1 MTLPPAGM
9 APASRSRRAVVEAA
23 GVGLVVVVAH
33 LLLRLSGAFAVGA
46 LNDDGVYVA
55 LGKAIAEGDGY
66 RSIYLAGAPLHLRY
80 PPGFPLLLALPWAL
94 GGTLAAVRATVAALH
109 PLVAGAAAGLVWWTG
124 RRQLELAPAS
134 LALCAVAPFLLDP
147 LIQYFN
153 IPLTEPYLVL
163 GWAGVLVLTPP
174 LLDPPA
180 ADAVPWAGA
189 LAVGLLLAATTLFRA
204 VGVALIPAVL
214 LALAIHRR
222 WKAAAVC
229 AAAVVVP
236 LLLWE
241 ALRAHWLARG
251 PVSSQPDDLSYWR
264 WLGVN
269 GPLALAE
276 YAGRTAFRNGVEYV
290 RKLADYLFP
299 IESVGIVVVLAAA
312 AAAAAACVRMWRSHT
327 ALVLTTLAS
336 AALTLVWPFAQGRL
350 LLPLLPFLG
359 LLVASS
365 VEVGVRRTPARVRW
379 ALPAALALAAVVV
392 TLRQSELRDIAARSY
407 ASGVLPPPRDLSP
420 TLTLAV
426 RSRFIY
432 QTAGWVRAHTA
443 SRDRIMVDAPAAVY
457 LYTNRRTVPASP
469 TESRLGTSAFAVPGG
484 YLAGRILAD
493 SVSVV
498 VWAPPAPELERDILT
513 IQARCPD
520 VLQRDSTT
528 STVAF
533 RVRRDEGCL
542 RERVLAVSDAMRA
555 ARP

>member
-9 APASRSRRAVVEAA
+9 APASRSRRAVIEAA

-94 GGTLAAVRATVAALH
+94 SGTLAAVRATVAALH

-153 IPLTEPYLVL
+153 IPLTEPYLVF

-180 ADAVPWAGA
+180 ADAVPWAG
-189 LAVGLLLAATTLFRA
+189 
-204 VGVALIPAVL
+204 
-214 LALAIHRR
+214 ALAIHRR

-327 ALVLTTLAS
+327 ALVLTTLAA

-359 LLVASS
+359 LMVASS
-365 VEVGVRRTPARVRW
+365 VEAGVRRTPARVRW

-542 RERVLAVSDAMRA
+542 RERVLAVSDSMGA

>member
-9 APASRSRRAVVEAA
+9 APASRSRRAVIEAA

-312 AAAAAACVRMWRSHT
+312 AAAAA
-327 ALVLTTLAS
+327 
-336 AALTLVWPFAQGRL
+336 GR
-350 LLPLLPFLG
+350 
-359 LLVASS
+359 
-365 VEVGVRRTPARVRW
+365 PAGGSR
-379 ALPAALALAAVVV
+379 PP
-392 TLRQSELRDIAARSY
+392 
-407 ASGVLPPPRDLSP
+407 GGPLPPRCP
-420 TLTLAV
+420 
-426 RSRFIY
+426 
-432 QTAGWVRAHTA
+432 G
-443 SRDRIMVDAPAAVY
+443 APAAGLFNRRGGGSGPPPGPGVRKGGAPPPGFSF
-457 LYTNRRTVPASP
+457 TTTRRTVPASP

-484 YLAGRILAD
+484 
-493 SVSVV
+493 
-498 VWAPPAPELERDILT
+498 
-513 IQARCPD
+513 
-520 VLQRDSTT
+520 
-528 STVAF
+528 
-533 RVRRDEGCL
+533 
-542 RERVLAVSDAMRA
+542 
-555 ARP
+555 

>member
-9 APASRSRRAVVEAA
+9 APTSRSRRAVIEAA

-124 RRQLELAPAS
+124 RRQLELARAS

-174 LLDPPA
+174 LLDPPT
-180 ADAVPWAGA
+180 ADAVPWARA
-189 LAVGLLLAATTLFRA
+189 LVVGLLLAATTLFRA

-214 LALAIHRR
+214 LAVARRRR
-222 WKAAAVC
+222 WKAAAAC

-269 GPLALAE
+269 GPVALAE
-276 YAGRTAFRNGVEYV
+276 YAVRTAFRNGVEYV

-299 IESVGIVVVLAAA
+299 IESLGIVVVLAAA
-312 AAAAAACVRMWRSHT
+312 AAAAVACVRMWRSDT
-327 ALVLTTLAS
+327 AA
-336 AALTLVWPFAQGRL
+336 G
-350 LLPLLPFLG
+350 
-359 LLVASS
+359 
-365 VEVGVRRTPARVRW
+365 
-379 ALPAALALAAVVV
+379 
-392 TLRQSELRDIAARSY
+392 
-407 ASGVLPPPRDLSP
+407 PPPR
-420 TLTLAV
+420 
-426 RSRFIY
+426 
-432 QTAGWVRAHTA
+432 G
-443 SRDRIMVDAPAAVY
+443 APAAPSALGRPQRVHVEEGGGGPPPPRSQEPH
-457 LYTNRRTVPASP
+457 LGGPPCGVFPDPGPPPRARLANREPARPLGIRRSWRLPRRTDP
-469 TESRLGTSAFAVPGG
+469 
-484 YLAGRILAD
+484 
-493 SVSVV
+493 
-498 VWAPPAPELERDILT
+498 
-513 IQARCPD
+513 
-520 VLQRDSTT
+520 
-528 STVAF
+528 
-533 RVRRDEGCL
+533 RR
-542 RERVLAVSDAMRA
+542 
-555 ARP
+555 

>member
-9 APASRSRRAVVEAA
+9 APASRSRRAVIEAA

-214 LALAIHRR
+214 LALAIQRG

-312 AAAAAACVRMWRSHT
+312 AAAAAACVRMWRAAHPARPGPPRARGSEEGGPPAGGSPYPHPAAPCPPRRPRAGSAPRRSPSPAAT
-327 ALVLTTLAS
+327 WPDGSSPTAS
-336 AALTLVWPFAQGRL
+336 AWWCGRRRR
-350 LLPLLPFLG
+350 PSWS
-359 LLVASS
+359 ATSS
-365 VEVGVRRTPARVRW
+365 
-379 ALPAALALAAVVV
+379 
-392 TLRQSELRDIAARSY
+392 RSKPG
-407 ASGVLPPPRDLSP
+407 APTCCSATPPPRP
-420 TLTLAV
+420 
-426 RSRFIY
+426 SRFGCGA
-432 QTAGWVRAHTA
+432 TRGACA
-443 SRDRIMVDAPAAVY
+443 SVC
-457 LYTNRRTVPASP
+457 SP
-469 TESRLGTSAFAVPGG
+469 
-484 YLAGRILAD
+484 
-493 SVSVV
+493 
-498 VWAPPAPELERDILT
+498 
-513 IQARCPD
+513 
-520 VLQRDSTT
+520 
-528 STVAF
+528 
-533 RVRRDEGCL
+533 
-542 RERVLAVSDAMRA
+542 
-555 ARP
+555 